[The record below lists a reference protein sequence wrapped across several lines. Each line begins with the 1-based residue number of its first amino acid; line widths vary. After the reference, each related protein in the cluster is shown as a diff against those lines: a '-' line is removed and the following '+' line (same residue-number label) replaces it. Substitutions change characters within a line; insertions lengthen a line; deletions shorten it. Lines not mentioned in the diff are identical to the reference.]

1 MKVQQI
7 TQRLALFVLFLLT
20 LNICVVTQ
28 DLPNELSS
36 IIETI
41 DNYMTNSLNTNQ
53 DYAKQIEEISKVI
66 SVSAKNHKNFINLKI
81 SIDKISST
89 LKDLSN
95 FKNKV
100 SSDLE
105 KIYNKVRVSEEELS
119 KVNKIRNSKGYALI
133 SKLLNN
139 LQNPNIVKKAAED
152 LFKIVRPNNRIDYTK
167 KSLRQFSRFRMWSS
181 YRIEEI
187 LEDLKKDN
195 LKGENLTKACIS
207 SFLRNAPMANC
218 WKQEFYNPIIKEYK
232 CPPNYDYVS
241 FGLCIKKCHIFST
254 QKGLLCLKSCPWF
267 HQDCGLFCSKT
278 SCENKQDYIAKE
290 NYVVDLIDS
299 YSINLNCPL
308 ESYKESSLCIK
319 DCSAY
324 GMVNCDIGKCAFK
337 KQYCDNKPRSFE
349 DSFVDSFGNYIG
361 FLFSIQTGKPFG
373 WSDKNSFKST
383 IVSLKVGYLNYF
395 ENLLKDNINVILDF
409 VKSPQSK
416 NLSAAISQ
424 DSLAGLNLNDEELK
438 KKTVGICKSITDEL
452 FDIIRKLP
460 NSNPF
465 GWNNDELLQDYS
477 VCDSGSKKYKECSDT
492 VIQLVKRLGPLYLLG
507 ISSQFNKPECKQ
519 YK

>member
-1 MKVQQI
+1 MKIKQT

-20 LNICVVTQ
+20 VNICLVTR
-28 DLPNELSS
+28 DLPNEFSI

-41 DNYMTNSLNTNQ
+41 DNYISNNLNTNQ
-53 DYAKQIEEISKVI
+53 DYGKQIEEISKVI
-66 SVSAKNHKNFINLKI
+66 SVSSKNDKNYINLKI

-100 SSDLE
+100 KSDLE

-119 KVNKIRNSKGYALI
+119 KVNMIRNSKGYALI

-152 LFKIVRPNNRIDYTK
+152 LFEIVRPNNRKDDTIK
-167 KSLRQFSRFRMWSS
+167 NLRQIYSKMRIWSS
-181 YRIEEI
+181 FRIEEI
-187 LEDLKKDN
+187 LEDLKRDN
-195 LKGENLTKACIS
+195 LKGENFTKACIS

-218 WKQEFYNPIIKEYK
+218 WKQEFYNPIIKDYR
-232 CPPNYDYVS
+232 CPTNYDYDS
-241 FGLCIKKCHIFST
+241 FGLCIKKCDIFST

-278 SCENKQDYIAKE
+278 TCENKQDYIAKE
-290 NYVVDLIDS
+290 NYVVDVIDS
-299 YSINLNCPL
+299 YSKNVNCPI
-308 ESYKESSLCIK
+308 ESYKESSICIK

-324 GMVNCDIGKCAFK
+324 GMVNCDIGKCAHK

-349 DSFVDSFGNYIG
+349 NSFVDSFGNYIG
-361 FLFSIQTGKPFG
+361 FLFSIQAGKPFG

-383 IVSLKVGYLNYF
+383 IISLQIGYLNYF

-424 DSLAGLNLNDEELK
+424 DSIAGLNLNDDELK
-438 KKTVGICKSITDEL
+438 KKTIGNCKSITGEL

-465 GWNNDELLQDYS
+465 RWNDELVQDYS
-477 VCDSGSKKYKECSDT
+477 VCDSGSKQYKECSDT

-507 ISSQFNKPECKQ
+507 ISSQFIKPECKQ